1 MAISLCIEWWL
12 DSHDLVLLWW
22 WLDSHGLVPVC
33 GGGWIK
39 AMV

>member
-22 WLDSHGLVPVC
+22 WLDSHDWFLSVVVAG
-33 GGGWIK
+33 
-39 AMV
+39 